1 MGLFN
6 YYGLIAIIIIMVPN
20 ILCAIFNKAAFENNF
35 NNKPFQ
41 IIEQI
46 GRYGCMCFMIFNVP
60 YTYFNFWFDS
70 ALIVYLVVN
79 GLLCVAYIVCWIVFW
94 NKQGKSRALLL
105 SIVPSVIFAFS
116 GIILANIPLIAFA
129 VLFAVNHILL
139 SYKNVAINC

>member
-1 MGLFN
+1 MDWFN
-6 YYGLIAIIIIMVPN
+6 YYGLAIMAIVLIPN
-20 ILCAIFNKAAFENNF
+20 IIFAIKHKEGFTNGYHSKAVETL
-35 NNKPFQ
+35 
-41 IIEQI
+41 EQI